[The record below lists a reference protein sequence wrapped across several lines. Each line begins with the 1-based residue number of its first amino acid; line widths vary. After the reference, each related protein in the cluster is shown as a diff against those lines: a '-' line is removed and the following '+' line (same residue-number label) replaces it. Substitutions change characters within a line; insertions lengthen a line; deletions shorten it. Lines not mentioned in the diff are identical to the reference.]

1 MAKATSKPSVPS
13 KSAAKPSNGSKSAH
27 AGKNLAHLKD
37 DMIAFLTADDIEK
50 LVHKL
55 AKQVEQDYAG
65 KDIVFICPLKGSCIF
80 LSDLIRKIE
89 RPLQVDFVQ
98 LGAVEKGGAIRM
110 LKDISVNVAGKHVVV
125 VEEIIDT
132 GRTLNFLKTRLM
144 ASSPASLK
152 ILTLLD
158 KPARREI
165 PLKPDYVGQTIED
178 RYVVGYGMDSEEV
191 GRNYAAIYYFRQ

>member
-1 MAKATSKPSVPS
+1 MAKMNEKT
-13 KSAAKPSNGSKSAH
+13 NGSKSAN

-37 DMIAFLTADDIEK
+37 DMIAFLTAEDIEK

-55 AKQVEQDYAG
+55 AKQVDADYAG

-80 LSDLIRKIE
+80 MSDLIRQVE

-110 LKDISVNVAGKHVVV
+110 LKDISVNVAGKHVIV

-132 GRTLNFLKTRLM
+132 GRTLNFLKTRLL

-158 KPARREI
+158 KPARRELS
-165 PLKPDYVGQTIED
+165 LKPDYVGQTIED